1 MNLVTHMIP
10 TAVGALAVRTEGE
23 GQPTLLWHS
32 LFVDDRSW
40 DAFAAPLTP
49 HRRLIRITGPDHG
62 ASESTLLRFTNEDCA
77 TAAADVLDAL
87 GITEPVDWV
96 GNAWGGHVGVLV
108 AAWQAERVRSLV
120 LLGTPVGALTPAE
133 RRRTGLLV
141 ALYRWL
147 GPARFI
153 VSGASETL
161 LSPGTRRE
169 QPEAVSYVEQ
179 SLRTAHRAALINAI
193 RSVSLGRTDLTA
205 ELPRITA
212 PTLVVTSS
220 DHPGFTPAQA
230 EAAARLLPKGELA
243 LVNGTA
249 YLTPLEAPDATRE
262 VVAAFW
268 SRIAASTV

>member
-1 MNLVTHMIP
+1 M
-10 TAVGALAVRTEGE
+10 
-23 GQPTLLWHS
+23 
-32 LFVDDRSW
+32 
-40 DAFAAPLTP
+40 
-49 HRRLIRITGPDHG
+49 
-62 ASESTLLRFTNEDCA
+62 
-77 TAAADVLDAL
+77 
-87 GITEPVDWV
+87 
-96 GNAWGGHVGVLV
+96 
-108 AAWQAERVRSLV
+108 AAWRPERVRSLV
-120 LLGTPVGALTPAE
+120 LLGTPVAALTPAE

-212 PTLVVTSS
+212 PTLVVTSP

-230 EAAARLLPKGELA
+230 EAAARLLPKGEVA
-243 LVNGTA
+243 LVDGTA
-249 YLTPLEAPDATRE
+249 YLTPLEAPGPTRE

-268 SRIAASTV
+268 SRIGASTE